1 MSTNMSPLEEKKS
14 PDEKVKLQDSD
25 TQSDMAVNMINLN
38 HNEGGQIYNPLA
50 GIPRAKLLAN
60 VEAFAQEKELSEHTA
75 ILQRGALLAQDPD
88 NFHAI
93 EDLSAEEKAAVQN
106 EITHKWSHPVTLY
119 LTIICCSIGAATQGW
134 DQTGTS
140 L

>member
-106 EITHKWSHPVTLY
+106 EITHKWSHPVTL
-119 LTIICCSIGAATQGW
+119 
-134 DQTGTS
+134 
-140 L
+140 